1 VPGFFWQATELFR
14 AGVISLA
21 AVCLVYIRAPGVTRR
36 WQQTEAILSTAINL
50 SPNDRWIWPGSMPG
64 LFFWRSGKATGKR
77 LAKPLDFACN
87 WLKSLS
93 TSAVDSFFQSV

>member
-1 VPGFFWQATELFR
+1 
-14 AGVISLA
+14 LA
-21 AVCLVYIRAPGVTRR
+21 AVCLVYIRAPGVTGR

-64 LFFWRSGKATGKR
+64 LFFGVRKSDGKR
-77 LAKPLDFACN
+77 PAKPPHFACN
-87 WLKSLS
+87 WLNSLS